1 MIFLTSPLEQYDI
14 YPIFSFHFILNNV
27 LLYFL
32 IAASLSPILFFLGS
46 SYKSNLISNWW
57 GILNESLYRTILL
70 MVENYIGPKYTIY
83 FPLIYTIFHLVLF
96 SNLIGLVPYSTTPTV
111 EIVMVLSLALTL
123 LGGILILGFLTHRQF
138 LIAAFVP
145 SGTPL
150 ALIVPMFALE
160 VLAYLTRTLS
170 LGLRLAINMITG
182 HVLVK
187 VIIGFIYS
195 ALISGTSIFILT
207 FPLFLLTMFLVLE
220 ILIAYLQAYIF
231 TFIFSIT
238 VKDMALLFLF
248 LNFPFFLLHY
258 FLFLSFHYSIFFF
271 FLFIIIFSFSFFLQS
286 CFLFL
291 SFRNNVFFWFT
302 LVFSSLKKSF
312 SSTD

>member
-32 IAASLSPILFFLGS
+32 IAASLSPILFFFGS
-46 SYKSNLISNWW
+46 SYK
-57 GILNESLYRTILL
+57 
-70 MVENYIGPKYTIY
+70 
-83 FPLIYTIFHLVLF
+83 

-248 LNFPFFLLHY
+248 FNFPFFLLHY
-258 FLFLSFHYSIFFF
+258 FLFLSFS
-271 FLFIIIFSFSFFLQS
+271 FIS
-286 CFLFL
+286 
-291 SFRNNVFFWFT
+291 
-302 LVFSSLKKSF
+302 
-312 SSTD
+312 

>member
-14 YPIFSFHFILNNV
+14 YPVLSFNLVLNNV

-32 IAASLSPILFFLGS
+32 IAASLSPIILYLGT
-46 SYKSNLISNWW
+46 YKGKLVANWW
-57 GILNESLYRTILL
+57 GILSESLYRTILL

-83 FPLIYTIFHLVLF
+83 FPLVFTIFHLVLF
-96 SNLIGLVPYSTTPTV
+96 CNLIGLVPYSTTPTV

-123 LGGILILGFLTHRQF
+123 LGGVLILGFITHRQF

-195 ALISGTSIFILT
+195 ALINGTSIIILT
-207 FPLFLLTMFLVLE
+207 LPLFLLTMFLILE
-220 ILIAYLQAYIF
+220 L
-231 TFIFSIT
+231 
-238 VKDMALLFLF
+238 
-248 LNFPFFLLHY
+248 
-258 FLFLSFHYSIFFF
+258 
-271 FLFIIIFSFSFFLQS
+271 
-286 CFLFL
+286 
-291 SFRNNVFFWFT
+291 
-302 LVFSSLKKSF
+302 
-312 SSTD
+312 

>member
-1 MIFLTSPLEQYDI
+1 MGYSSNLSFTLITSPLEQYDI
-14 YPIFSFHFILNNV
+14 YPVFSIALVLNNV

-32 IAASLSPILFFLGS
+32 IAASLSP
-46 SYKSNLISNWW
+46 LIIYLCNSTAKEKLVANWW
-57 GILNESLYRTILL
+57 GILSESLYRTILL
-70 MVENYIGPKYTIY
+70 MVENYIGPRSTIY

-123 LGGILILGFLTHRQF
+123 LGGVLILGFLTHRKF

-187 VIIGFIYS
+187 VCIGFIYS
-195 ALISGTSIFILT
+195 ALINGTSTIILT
-207 FPLFLLTMFLVLE
+207 LPLFLLTMFLVLE
-220 ILIAYLQAYIF
+220 ILIAYLQSYIF
-231 TFIFSIT
+231 TFIFCIT
-238 VKDMALLFLF
+238 IKDMA
-248 LNFPFFLLHY
+248 
-258 FLFLSFHYSIFFF
+258 
-271 FLFIIIFSFSFFLQS
+271 
-286 CFLFL
+286 
-291 SFRNNVFFWFT
+291 
-302 LVFSSLKKSF
+302 
-312 SSTD
+312 

>member
-1 MIFLTSPLEQYDI
+1 MVFLSSPLEQYDI
-14 YPIFSFHFILNNV
+14 YTIFSFNFLLNNV
-27 LLYFL
+27 LIYSL
-32 IAASLSPILFFLGS
+32 IAASLSPLILKLG
-46 SYKSNLISNWW
+46 YNKGDLVANWW
-57 GILNESLYRTILL
+57 GILSESIYRTILL

-83 FPLIYTIFHLVLF
+83 FPLIFTIFHFVLF

-123 LGGILILGFLTHRQF
+123 LGGVLILGFITHRQL

-150 ALIVPMFALE
+150 ALIIPMFALE

-195 ALISGTSIFILT
+195 ALISGTTLIVLT
-207 FPLFLLTMFLVLE
+207 LPLFLLTMFLV
-220 ILIAYLQAYIF
+220 
-231 TFIFSIT
+231 
-238 VKDMALLFLF
+238 
-248 LNFPFFLLHY
+248 
-258 FLFLSFHYSIFFF
+258 
-271 FLFIIIFSFSFFLQS
+271 
-286 CFLFL
+286 
-291 SFRNNVFFWFT
+291 
-302 LVFSSLKKSF
+302 
-312 SSTD
+312 